1 MEQFDVELV
10 QLIVELNKEGDRT
23 WGGLKHSNLNIYID
37 KVLSLFVDKNLLAAV
52 IIIDNVHQ
60 SRVEEIQVML
70 KDKSFKIP
78 TQLRI
83 NFLDGSDLVCQFG
96 KKQDAGSNNIP
107 ILG

>member
-1 MEQFDVELV
+1 MTEGFDVSLA
-10 QLIVELNKEGDRT
+10 QTIVELNKEGDRA

-37 KVLSLFVDKNLLAAV
+37 KVIGLFVDKSLPAAV

-60 SRVEEIQVML
+60 ARVKEIQEML

-96 KKQDAGSNNIP
+96 KKREAVN
-107 ILG
+107 